1 MAKRLRGTALAK
13 RRYDVAQMNLA
24 GMTLREIGE
33 KLGVNAA
40 TVCRD
45 LEWVREEWRK
55 AAVEDFDQA
64 RAIELARLNLVERK
78 YWEAWNRSTEDKVTR
93 IEAYGTP
100 GSQCGATLRVANHDA
115 ERGATSD
122 HDEDRQAT
130 YRWEKTETQSGRPS
144 FLEGVLKCI
153 GKRSKLLGLERRK
166 SELPFASR
174 KNETFAERKATA
186 GETFAERKAT
196 IDDSLAQQGGYEE
209 GSAIENCAVTLH
221 AMCCVTEIAV
231 TWTAGW
237 PSHNE
242 GMEICGTETR
252 DQSESQAT
260 NHALRCA
267 QGRATLGKNDA
278 ALQSM
283 HCVIAMAGWASYNEG
298 LEIRGTETRDQSESQ
313 ATNHALRGAQ
323 GRATLGKNDA
333 ALQSM
338 HCVIGAAIPVRL
350 ASLGAPYKA
359 RRAYRG

>member
-1 MAKRLRGTALAK
+1 M
-13 RRYDVAQMNLA
+13 
-24 GMTLREIGE
+24 
-33 KLGVNAA
+33 
-40 TVCRD
+40 
-45 LEWVREEWRK
+45 
-55 AAVEDFDQA
+55 
-64 RAIELARLNLVERK
+64 
-78 YWEAWNRSTEDKVTR
+78 
-93 IEAYGTP
+93 
-100 GSQCGATLRVANHDA
+100 
-115 ERGATSD
+115 
-122 HDEDRQAT
+122 
-130 YRWEKTETQSGRPS
+130 
-144 FLEGVLKCI
+144 LKCI

-359 RRAYRG
+359 RRALQRLSDPHRQAAVDGEGLAGEVVVGHDFGDQCGNLFGRPFPVQWNPLVQILLLLFRRHVVVETRADDARGNAVDADVVVGHFAHSALANCGKAPFTT